1 LTADPVK
8 EADFFISQAN
18 REKAIV
24 QILVQPKTE
33 EKPAQY
39 EKVIDPSKIH
49 GLAAQDRRAL
59 MRCDLD
65 GDGKIAVRRELN
77 EGPGWSLQYRFPA
90 GIPSAYLIP
99 NKTVASFVFSLVFVS
114 IFWALL
120 NLMPV
125 YPLDGGQIAR
135 ELLQLSR
142 TSAAI
147 EKSLMLSIATGV
159 ILGVLGFNFRQ
170 PMIAFMFLML
180 AWSSFQTLQRY
191 RGMGGGHRGGW

>member
-8 EADFFISQAN
+8 DADFFISQAN

-24 QILVQPKTE
+24 RILVQPE
-33 EKPAQY
+33 NEGDAPQY
-39 EKVIDPSKIH
+39 ENAIDLEKME
-49 GLAAQDRRAL
+49 GLAPADRRAL
-59 MRCDLD
+59 LRCDLD
-65 GDGKIAVRRELN
+65 GDGKIAARELN

-90 GIPSAYLIP
+90 GIPSAYLVP
-99 NKTVASFVFSLVFVS
+99 DKTVASFVFFLVFVS

-135 ELLQLSR
+135 ELFQLSG

-159 ILGVLGFNFRQ
+159 ILGVLGFNFGQ
-170 PMIAFMFLML
+170 PMAAFMFLML

-191 RGMGGGHRGGW
+191 RSMGGGYRGGW